1 MQDNGFLDA
10 TGFLAKGWRLVRTP
24 GLRRFVLIPLAINI
38 LVFAGLG
45 WLLYGWITGWLFNW
59 TVFERFGDIWILGVI
74 QNVLQFLIGATL
86 AVVLGYVFTLLANL
100 IGAPFNSLLAE
111 RVEQQMTGKPPGSDP
126 SVVFL
131 LKTLP
136 KTLASEL
143 SKLLYLA
150 LWMIPLL
157 LLSFIPIVNVI
168 APFLLFAFGAWMFA
182 LEYLDYPM
190 GNHGMS
196 FKQIKTQLKSRRSQ
210 AMGFGFTVAVISIIP
225 LLNLFIMPVAVA
237 GATAL
242 YVERMHKTG

>member
-10 TGFLAKGWRLVRTP
+10 AGYVAKGWRLVRTP
-24 GLRRFVLIPLAINI
+24 GLRRFVLMPLAINI

-59 TVFERFGDIWILGVI
+59 TFFDRFGDVWLLGAI
-74 QNVLQFLIGATL
+74 QAILQFLIGVTL
-86 AVVLGYVFTLLANL
+86 AVVLGYAFTLLANL
-100 IGAPFNSLLAE
+100 IGAPFNGLLAE
-111 RVEQQMTGKPPGSDP
+111 RVEQYMTGKSTSDDP
-126 SVVFL
+126 SVLFL

-136 KTLASEL
+136 KTLASEV

-157 LLSFIPIVNVI
+157 LLSFVPIVNVI
-168 APFLLFAFGAWMFA
+168 APFVLFAFGAWMFA

-190 GNHGMS
+190 GNHGMG
-196 FKQIKTQLKSRRSQ
+196 FRQIKSHLKSRRSQ
-210 AMGFGFTVAVISIIP
+210 AMGFGFTVAAISIIP
-225 LLNLFIMPVAVA
+225 LINLFIMPVAVA

-242 YVERMHKTG
+242 YVERMTDLH